1 MSAPPPAQAA
11 PSGVARYRIPS
22 PAEADRRNES
32 YYLASSWT
40 LIRRRFLKHRL
51 AVVGGVILLAI
62 YLSAAFAGFLSV
74 AGTFERH
81 TDYLYA
87 PPTRVR
93 IVHDGRLQRPF
104 VYGLRVGRHP
114 ETLAPTYESDPQQRY
129 PLRFLVRGHEYRLLG
144 LIPADRHLVGVDAP
158 GRLFLFG
165 TDSLGRDMFSRAL
178 AGARISLSIGLVGVA
193 ISFVLGCLLGGVSG
207 YFGGAVDMIVQRV
220 IEFLQSLPS
229 IPLWMALAAA
239 VPLNWPPLRIYFMI
253 TVILSFV
260 GWTELARVVR
270 GKILQLRVEDYVMAA
285 AIAGAGEPAII
296 SRHLLPG
303 FTSYLIVSMTLAVPG
318 MILGETAL
326 SFIGIGLRPPVV
338 SWGVMLQQAQ
348 NVRTVALHPWLLIPG
363 LYVVFTVLCF
373 NFVGDGLRD
382 AADPYK

>member
-1 MSAPPPAQAA
+1 MS
-11 PSGVARYRIPS
+11 STGVARYRIQPQTG
-22 PAEADRRNES
+22 ADSRSES

-51 AVVGGVILLAI
+51 AVIGSAILLAI
-62 YLSAAFAGFLSV
+62 YLLAAFAGFFSV
-74 AGTFERH
+74 AALYQRH
-81 TDYLYA
+81 PDHLYA
-87 PPTRVR
+87 PPTGVR
-93 IVHDGRLQRPF
+93 IFHEGRLQRPF
-104 VYGLRVGRHP
+104 VYGLRVGRDP
-114 ETLAPTYESDPQQRY
+114 ETLAPIYESDTQQIY
-129 PLRFLVRGHEYRLLG
+129 PLRFLVRGHEYRLIG
-144 LIPADRHLVGVDAP
+144 LLPTDLHFVGVDAP
-158 GRLFLFG
+158 GYLFLFG
-165 TDSLGRDMFSRAL
+165 TDSLGRDMFSRVL
-178 AGARISLSIGLVGVA
+178 AGARISLSIGLLGVA

-207 YFGGAVDMIVQRV
+207 YFGGAVDMLVQRV
-220 IEFLQSLPS
+220 IEFLQALPS

-285 AIAGAGEPAII
+285 SIAGAHERSII

-303 FTSYLIVSMTLAVPG
+303 FASYLIVSVTLAVPG

-348 NVRTVALHPWLLIPG
+348 NVRTVALHPWLLIPA
-363 LYVVFTVLCF
+363 LFVVFTVLCF

-382 AADPYK
+382 VADPYK